1 MKKYSS
7 PISFLL
13 IIALIYWVFKAS
25 MPSYK
30 ASEKTQEDGFS
41 TKNAIEHVKNIAQ
54 EPHAVGFNAHRSVR
68 EYLIEELKKLG
79 LEPEIQEG
87 YTAGDWGNLSKAIN
101 ILTRIEGTGD
111 GKALMLLSHYDSSP
125 HSSYGASD
133 AGSGI
138 ATILEGLRAYL
149 AQNPVPVNDII
160 ILFTDAEE
168 LGLNGADLFVNKHA
182 WAKDVGLV
190 LNFEARGSGGP
201 SYLLIET
208 NRGNGKLIEEFIAAD
223 PEFPVGNSL
232 AYSIYKL
239 LPNDTDLTVFREDK
253 DIDGFNFAFIDD
265 HYDYH
270 TANDRVERLDLN
282 SLAHQ
287 GSYLMPLLSY
297 FSQSDLNNLK
307 SLNDYIYFN
316 IPHYKLVTYPFGW
329 IWPLLALAVLFFAL
343 LLVYG
348 FRNKKLSLKES
359 LTGFLPSLVILAV
372 NGLIGYFGW
381 TVLLKFYP
389 HYADIQQGFTYNGH
403 GYIMAFVLCSLAVCF
418 YSYQKVSKIGLA
430 NLMVAPLFIWIL
442 LCWATAQYLPGAS
455 FFIIPVFTMLLA
467 FMMILHQ
474 EKPNIFLL
482 LFLGIPALWIF
493 TPFIEMFPVGLGM
506 KMIIS
511 STLLTSLLFF
521 LLLGVFGFYKS
532 KGRWAAL
539 ALLVG
544 FGFFIAAHLS
554 SGFDE
559 ENPKPSSLL
568 YVLNADESSAQW
580 ATYEHVPSEWTS
592 QYLDKDRQ
600 VPDRQKS
607 KTISSKYSANF
618 TFTKEAPLKPIT
630 PPKIEKTLDTVIGQE
645 RILEVCIT
653 PQRQINRLEI
663 YTNDIR
669 LSKAL
674 VNGIDLGDH
683 YLSHRKRAKLLTHY
697 VSDNDFTELQM
708 HFPKDSVLEI
718 TVYEASND
726 LLKHQQFS
734 VPPRP
739 ADNIPMPFILN
750 DAVLVTKTVRFE

>member
-1 MKKYSS
+1 MKKYSY
-7 PISFLL
+7 PLSFLVIIGL
-13 IIALIYWVFKAS
+13 IFWVFKAT

-30 ASEKTQEDGFS
+30 ASEKPQVDGFS
-41 TKNAIEHVKNIAQ
+41 TKNALEHVKKIAQ
-54 EPHAVGFNAHRSVR
+54 EPHAVGFKAHSKVR
-68 EYLIEELKKLG
+68 QYLIEELRKLG
-79 LEPEIQEG
+79 LKPEIQEG

-101 ILTRIEGTGD
+101 VLSRIKGTGE

-133 AGSGI
+133 AGSGV
-138 ATILEGLRAYL
+138 ATILEGIRAFL
-149 AQNPVPVNDII
+149 SQNPKPVNDII

-168 LGLNGADLFVNKHA
+168 LGLNGADLFVNNHP
-182 WAKDVGLV
+182 WAEDVGLV

-208 NRGNGKLIEEFIAAD
+208 NRGNAKLIEEFIAAE

-239 LPNDTDLTVFREDK
+239 LPNDTDLTVFREDR

-270 TANDRVERLDLN
+270 TSNDRFERLDHN

-297 FSQSDLNNLK
+297 FSQSDLNDLK

-316 IPHYKLVTYPFGW
+316 LPHYKLVTYPFEW
-329 IWPLLALAVLFFAL
+329 IWPLLGVAVLFFTL
-343 LLVYG
+343 LIVYG
-348 FRNKKLSLKES
+348 FRKKRLSLKGS
-359 LTGFLPSLVILAV
+359 LSGFIPSLIILAV
-372 NGLIGYFGW
+372 NGVIGYFGW
-381 TVLLKFYP
+381 SVLLKLYP

-403 GYIMAFVLCSLAVCF
+403 SYIIAFVLCSLAVCF
-418 YSYQKVSKIGLA
+418 YCYHKFRKIGLA
-430 NLMVAPLFIWIL
+430 DLMVAPLLIWLI

-455 FFIIPVFTMLLA
+455 FFVIPVFTMLLA

-493 TPFIEMFPVGLGM
+493 APFVEMFPVGLGM
-506 KMIIS
+506 KMIIT
-511 STLLTSLLFF
+511 STLLTSLVFF

-532 KGRWAAL
+532 KARWAAL

-544 FGFFIAAHLS
+544 FGFFLAAHLS

-568 YVLNADESSAQW
+568 YVLNADKSTAQW
-580 ATYEHVPSEWTS
+580 ATYERVPSEWTS
-592 QYLDKDRQ
+592 QYLDEDRA

-607 KTISSKYSANF
+607 KTISSKYSA
-618 TFTKEAPLKPIT
+618 
-630 PPKIEKTLDTVIGQE
+630 
-645 RILEVCIT
+645 
-653 PQRQINRLEI
+653 
-663 YTNDIR
+663 
-669 LSKAL
+669 
-674 VNGIDLGDH
+674 
-683 YLSHRKRAKLLTHY
+683 
-697 VSDNDFTELQM
+697 
-708 HFPKDSVLEI
+708 
-718 TVYEASND
+718 
-726 LLKHQQFS
+726 
-734 VPPRP
+734 
-739 ADNIPMPFILN
+739 
-750 DAVLVTKTVRFE
+750 